1 MVSVAKS
8 DVMQWLIEELQARR
22 IVGLHRY
29 GEPLNPENKRDNLRD
44 ALEEALDL
52 AAYLRNEIVKR
63 DALEAENKRLRA
75 ALNDP
80 MVAWAIQQHQAGRHL
95 VALVPPDQAPEGP
108 RYAGYYCVDAPAP
121 L

>member
-1 MVSVAKS
+1 MVLSVAKS
-8 DVMQWLIEELQARR
+8 DVIQWLIEELQARR

-29 GEPLNPENKRDNLRD
+29 SEPLNPENKRDNLRD

-75 ALNDP
+75 AIKIHHDLGLWSSEREVCP
-80 MVAWAIQQHQAGRHL
+80 ECRETL
-95 VALVPPDQAPEGP
+95 EPDK
-108 RYAGYYCVDAPAP
+108 D